1 MLKIGKQEFCEKP
14 VFLAPME
21 DVTDPSFRYMCK
33 KFGADLMFTEFIS
46 ADGLIRDARKTVQK
60 LRIYDFERPVG
71 VQIYGHIPE
80 AMEKATLLINNSDA
94 DILDINFGCP
104 VKKIAN
110 RGAGAGMLR
119 NLPLMK
125 EITERVVNN
134 SKLPVTAK
142 TRLGWDTDSINIT
155 ETSKLLQ
162 DCGIQA
168 LTIHARTRSQMYK
181 AQADWTYIAQ
191 VKNNTEIKIP
201 IIGNGDINNGKSA
214 AEKFEKYKV
223 DAIMIGRAAIG
234 KPWIFKEIK
243 HYLKTGE
250 ELPKPGVKQLVEYA
264 NEHLE
269 KSIEFKES
277 QKAIY
282 EMRRHFAL
290 YFKCIPNFKETRLKL
305 LTAQTSDDI
314 KLILKE
320 IEERF
325 GHIGPEDFLP
335 ENIS

>member
-46 ADGLIRDARKTVQK
+46 ADGLIREARKIVQK
-60 LRIYDFERPVG
+60 LKIYDYEHPVG
-71 VQIYGHIPE
+71 IQIYGHIPE
-80 AMEKATLLINNSDA
+80 AMEKAALLINNSDA

-134 SKLPVTAK
+134 SSLPVTVK
-142 TRLGWDTDSINIT
+142 TRLGWDIDTININ
-155 ETSKLLQ
+155 ETSLLLQ

-168 LTIHARTRSQMYK
+168 LTIHARTKTQMYK
-181 AQADWTYIAQ
+181 GQADWSHIGSIK
-191 VKNNTEIKIP
+191 KNNKIKIP
-201 IIGNGDINNGKSA
+201 IIGNGDVTNGKSA
-214 AEKFEKYKV
+214 AEKFEKYNV

-250 ELPKPGVKQLVEYA
+250 ELPKPSVKQLVEYA
-264 NEHLE
+264 LEHLE
-269 KSIEFKES
+269 KSIEFKEN

-305 LTAQTSDDI
+305 LTSQTYEEIHS
-314 KLILKE
+314 ILDF
-320 IEERF
+320 IYNNF
-325 GHIGPEDFLP
+325 GHIGPNDFLP
-335 ENIS
+335 ENQI